1 MNWLWKPET
10 SNPQKWLIVAFMA
23 VMVGALAPIFWRSF
37 IPDAHWQLIALY
49 LALAL
54 TAAAGIWLLR
64 LHRLGLWQPAG
75 PWLSY
80 GPIKR
85 WLMALLCTAFMAF
98 MLWLNLAATLPM
110 AYTAVLGSNTSMQ
123 TIAEK
128 KRGTGRH
135 ACRHQLKLPEVDYL
149 FFEFC
154 IDEDGYDSLPSA
166 PLPVSLSM
174 RESYFGRLV
183 DSIRLAAPQQKDE
196 H

>member
-10 SNPQKWLIVAFMA
+10 SNPQKWLIVVFMA
-23 VMVGALAPIFWRSF
+23 VMMGALAPIFWRSF

-128 KRGTGRH
+128 NGARAATPAAISSSCPKLTTCFSSSALMKMATT
-135 ACRHQLKLPEVDYL
+135 ACHLPH
-149 FFEFC
+149 C
-154 IDEDGYDSLPSA
+154 PPRCPCA
-166 PLPVSLSM
+166 KAT
-174 RESYFGRLV
+174 
-183 DSIRLAAPQQKDE
+183 LAGLWTAFA
-196 H
+196 